1 MFSLMLVALGA
12 IAHGLGGISA
22 ANQAVYE
29 LKPALFSRGGLDNFF
44 TPRIWFSFMCLWSFT
59 LPMFP
64 QMFMRFYAAR
74 DAEPLKISVL
84 LYPIVAGILFLCPV
98 TIGMWGHLAFPDLVG
113 KAADQ
118 IFPMMLTKYTPSWL
132 ASLVMVGALAAF
144 MSTLD
149 SQLLA
154 LSSMLTRDVYTA
166 YIRRDAT
173 LAEQT
178 WVGRGLIV
186 LLAVVGLLI
195 AVNPP
200 DTILAF
206 ATQAFTGLSVLFP
219 TVIAALYSR
228 RVSALSCIVS
238 IGVGELLVLGVQ
250 FEVLPKSWMLGFLPV
265 VPIVALSALIIVVGS
280 MLEQQFFRESQ
291 LGD

>member
-1 MFSLMLVALGA
+1 
-12 IAHGLGGISA
+12 
-22 ANQAVYE
+22 
-29 LKPALFSRGGLDNFF
+29 
-44 TPRIWFSFMCLWSFT
+44 MCLWSFT

-64 QMFMRFYAAR
+64 QMFMRFYAAK
-74 DAEPLKISVL
+74 DTQSLKVSVL
-84 LYPIVAGILFLCPV
+84 LYPIVAGILFICPV

-118 IFPMMLTKYTPSWL
+118 IFPMMLTQYTPPWV

-166 YIRRDAT
+166 YLRREAS

-178 WVGRGLIV
+178 WAGRGLIV
-186 LLAVVGLLI
+186 LLAMVGLVI
-195 AVNPP
+195 ALNPP

-219 TVIAALYSR
+219 TVIAALYGR

-238 IGVGELLVLGVQ
+238 IATGELVLLGIQ
-250 FEVLPKSWMLGFLPV
+250 AEVLPKSLMFGFLPV
-265 VPIVALSALIIVVGS
+265 VPIVTLSALIIVVGS
-280 MLEQQFFRESQ
+280 MLEQR
-291 LGD
+291 